1 MLKPL
6 LATTALAATL
16 LGYATAANAA
26 LSLMYST
33 DGGTTYTTVND
44 NGVGDLSGTAGTIL
58 VLTGPNSFINVGS
71 SISNALPGISSL
83 HINSQGGPTSLQTLS
98 LIISATGYA
107 GPASLT
113 SALVTGGL
121 SGSALTGTGTATTWI
136 NPDNTLF
143 DKQVQSFTGSVT
155 KTGTFG
161 GGLSNSIFQDLSGD
175 YGLTVQL
182 DLSLTCDPNSG
193 CPNAGQLNVTASEQ
207 VEAIPEPATLGLLGL
222 GLALVGLR
230 RRKRA

>member
-6 LATTALAATL
+6 LATTALAVTL

-26 LSLMYST
+26 LSLQYSVN
-33 DGGTTYTTVND
+33 GGSFVQVDD
-44 NGVGDLSGTAGTIL
+44 NQAGDASGTAGTIL

-83 HINSQGGPTSLQTLS
+83 HINSQGAPTSIQTLT
-98 LIISATGYA
+98 LIISATGYT

-113 SALVTGGL
+113 SAMVTGGL
-121 SGSALTGTGTATTWI
+121 SGSALTGTATATTWI
-136 NPDNTLF
+136 NPNNTLF
-143 DKQVQSFTGSVT
+143 AQQIQSFTGSVS

-161 GGLSNSIFQDLSGD
+161 GGLQNTIFQDLSGD
-175 YGLTVQL
+175 YGLTVEL
-182 DLSLTCDPNSG
+182 DLRLTCDPNTT
-193 CPNAGQLNVTASEQ
+193 CPAAGQLNVTASEQ

-222 GLALVGLR
+222 GLAMVGLR